1 MSSSSNQISWTSI
14 ELECSSRKRRTLLF
28 DPRARGGGEK
38 KSVSTFDCGLE
49 KGAPETLE
57 TARPLLIAFHGGSG
71 QAEQMEKLTGF
82 MSLAGEQDFFVAYPQ
97 GINRGWNDGRELPHR
112 REIDDVDF
120 VVKLVDHLCESFPVD
135 RQRVFA
141 CGISNGGFF
150 AQYLAVRAPGL
161 LAGIASV
168 AATVHEPMFN
178 GIAPAEPV
186 SIMFVLG
193 KDDPV
198 VPFFGGDIELARK
211 KAGQVVP
218 FDLGINFWLRCNHR
232 SAANH
237 ADSQYVETVLPLLS
251 DDDGTR
257 VVKRVYA
264 VSGEAKSAEHCAE
277 SVDVGVSEKPHGKP
291 VVAYIIE
298 GGGHAWPGGW
308 QYYRE
313 KFIGKTSIQFDTT
326 LQIVR
331 FMMEQTHSRVD

>member
-1 MSSSSNQISWTSI
+1 M
-14 ELECSSRKRRTLLF
+14 L
-28 DPRARGGGEK
+28 
-38 KSVSTFDCGLE
+38 V
-49 KGAPETLE
+49 
-57 TARPLLIAFHGGSG
+57 AFHGGSG

-82 MSLAGEQDFFVAYPQ
+82 MALGSEQDFFVAYPQ

-112 REIDDVDF
+112 REIDDVEYI
-120 VVKLVDHLCESFPVD
+120 VKLVDHLCESFPVD

-161 LAGIASV
+161 LAGVVSV
-168 AATVHEPMFN
+168 AATVHEPMFS
-178 GIAPAEPV
+178 GKAPAEPV
-186 SIMFVLG
+186 AIMFVLG

-218 FDLGINFWLRCNHR
+218 FDLGINFWLQANHR

-237 ADSQYVETVLPLLS
+237 ADSQCVETVLPLLA

-257 VVKRVYA
+257 VVKRVYEVFGNSETSECAESGDVA
-264 VSGEAKSAEHCAE
+264 VSG
-277 SVDVGVSEKPHGKP
+277 KPHGKP
-291 VVAYIIE
+291 VVACIVE
-298 GGGHAWPGGW
+298 GGGHAWPCGW

-313 KFIGKTSIQFDTT
+313 KFIGKTSVQFDTSSE
-326 LQIVR
+326 IVR
-331 FMMEQTHSRVD
+331 FLFESTK

>member
-1 MSSSSNQISWTSI
+1 
-14 ELECSSRKRRTLLF
+14 
-28 DPRARGGGEK
+28 
-38 KSVSTFDCGLE
+38 
-49 KGAPETLE
+49 
-57 TARPLLIAFHGGSG
+57 
-71 QAEQMEKLTGF
+71 MEKLTGL
-82 MSLAGEQDFFVAYPQ
+82 MSLASEQDFFVAYPQ
-97 GINRGWNDGRELPHR
+97 GINRGWNDGRDLPHR
-112 REIDDVDF
+112 REIDDVEF
-120 VVKLVDHLCESFPVD
+120 IVKLVDHLCESFPVD

-211 KAGQVVP
+211 KAGQVVA

-232 SAANH
+232 SAADH
-237 ADSQYVETVLPLLS
+237 ADFQCIETVLPLLS

-264 VSGEAKSAEHCAE
+264 VSEQGKSN
-277 SVDVGVSEKPHGKP
+277 GKP

-298 GGGHAWPGGW
+298 GGGHAWPCGW

-313 KFIGKTSIQFDTT
+313 KFIGKTSIQFECSRSV
-326 LQIVR
+326 LQFFFGLR
-331 FMMEQTHSRVD
+331 DS